1 MCISAIAMFN
11 LEELLDMSTVQAKME
26 MENIILAKLLHLPEG
41 MLIARVEPAV
51 IPGTKEH
58 DERLER

>member
-1 MCISAIAMFN
+1 MFN